1 LSTIDH
7 YHLPVQYRGLS
18 LDAVLKRSAE
28 AQATEILRDQIL
40 RGAIGAG
47 ARLTEVKL
55 AAQLDVSR
63 ATLRTALHQLTVE
76 GLVVQT
82 PYTGWSVLT
91 LSAHDAWELY
101 TLRASLEGLAARL
114 AARSLDAAGRARL
127 EDAFKRLSDASLRG
141 ALAKVTHADFALHK
155 TIVEL
160 AGHRRLEQQ
169 YRFVEQQIRVSIAST
184 NALLQDLSSII
195 DQHKPIVDAIFHG
208 QEDEAARCSEQHN
221 ITEGERLHAHLSR
234 LEKHS
239 LSPA

>member
-1 LSTIDH
+1 M
-7 YHLPVQYRGLS
+7 
-18 LDAVLKRSAE
+18 DAVLKKSAE
-28 AQATEILRDQIL
+28 AQATEILRDHIL

-47 ARLTEVKL
+47 ARLKEVKL
-55 AAQLDVSR
+55 AAQLDISR

-91 LSAHDAWELY
+91 LTARDAVELY

-114 AARSLDAAGRARL
+114 AARSLDAKGRTRL
-127 EDAFKRLSDASLRG
+127 ESAFKRLSDASLRG
-141 ALAKVTHADFALHK
+141 SLAKTTAADFALHK

-160 AGHRRLEQQ
+160 AGHRRLAEQ

-195 DQHKPIVDAIFHG
+195 DQHKPIVDAILCANA
-208 QEDEAARCSEQHN
+208 EEAARCSEHHN
-221 ITEGERLHAHLSR
+221 ITEGEKLRGHLSR
-234 LEKHS
+234 LEQRPRS
-239 LSPA
+239 SA